1 MQINVTGHH
10 IEVTEALRDYVNSRL
25 SRLERHFDQVSTVHC
40 ILTVEKI
47 RHRAEATI
55 HITGAQLFADAT
67 EGDMYAAI
75 DALADKLDS
84 QVRRHKEKLTD
95 HNDRHSV
102 RRDLT

>member
-1 MQINVTGHH
+1 MQVNVTGHH
-10 IEVTEALRDYVNSRL
+10 IEITEALRDYVSDRL
-25 SRLERHFDQVSTVHC
+25 SRLQRHFEQVSTIHC

-84 QVRRHKEKLTD
+84 QVRRHKEKLTG
-95 HNDRHSV
+95 HHDRHSV
-102 RRDLT
+102 RRDLS